1 MKVLYS
7 RWESNLFKQRQ
18 LKEYNY
24 LLFNILNQISIYQI
38 SFACS
43 LFTYI
48 CYHTVT
54 DMSVKLRTKNL
65 AKGVK
70 RYYLDIYH
78 NKERSYQF
86 LDIKIE
92 SGDLKRKE
100 KKRLAENIRANKE
113 LELISLG
120 TSYQPEHLKDL
131 NFKVFADNF
140 ISNYKFKDVRIVA
153 NAIIKFNEA
162 TENSKLKLSQIN
174 PSVIEA
180 YKTYLIHDAG
190 LSGETAHNY
199 FTRFKKVLR
208 NAKIKGYI
216 KSMPTDEIRFSNPN
230 KEDSLKKEV
239 LKAEELQLL
248 ANTHCGN
255 NDVKRAFLFCCYTS
269 LGMAEIRQ
277 LQWKHIKKNR
287 LETKRA
293 KTGQL
298 INNRLNTV
306 ALSLIGERK
315 NKEDY
320 IFNLK
325 FISDNAVNK
334 NLKKWVKRAEID
346 KHLTFYCARHT
357 FACLLLMNG
366 ANLKTVADAM
376 GHSSTK
382 STLKYLN
389 HVQKLQDS
397 AIDNLPAI
405 TL

>member
-1 MKVLYS
+1 
-7 RWESNLFKQRQ
+7 
-18 LKEYNY
+18 
-24 LLFNILNQISIYQI
+24 
-38 SFACS
+38 
-43 LFTYI
+43 
-48 CYHTVT
+48 
-54 DMSVKLRTKNL
+54 MSVKLRTKNL

-86 LDIKIE
+86 LDIKIAP
-92 SGDLKRKE
+92 GDVKRNE

-113 LELISLG
+113 LEIISLG

-131 NFKVFADNF
+131 NFTVFADNF
-140 ISNYKFKDVRIVA
+140 ILNYKYKDIRIVA
-153 NAIIKFNEA
+153 NAVTKFREA
-162 TENSKLKLSQIN
+162 TDDKKLKISQLT
-174 PSVIEA
+174 PSVMET
-180 YKTYLIHDAG
+180 YKSYLIHEAG

-216 KSMPTDEIRFSNPN
+216 KSMPTDDIRFINPN
-230 KEDSLKKEV
+230 KEDKLSKDV
-239 LKAEELQLL
+239 LIAEELQLL
-248 ANTHCGN
+248 ANAHCGN

-269 LGMAEIRQ
+269 LGMAEIRK
-277 LQWKHIKKNR
+277 LKWKNIKNNR
-287 LETKRA
+287 LETKRE
-293 KTGQL
+293 KTGGL

-306 ALSLIGERK
+306 AIELIGERK
-315 NKEDY
+315 SKEDY
-320 IFNLK
+320 VFNLQI
-325 FISDNAVNK
+325 ISDNAVNK
-334 NLKKWVKRAEID
+334 NLRYWVNRTQID

-389 HVQKLQDS
+389 HVQKLQDN
-397 AIDNLPAI
+397 AIDNLPSI
-405 TL
+405 TF